1 MKATKIWAKNMV
13 ILAVSDTHIGYSN
26 SNADAFDAF
35 LKQTIDGSDVDTLVV
50 LGDCFDMW
58 RRDVSGLFQENH
70 EILQSILALK
80 QKKDVQYI
88 VGNHD
93 YHFLHLV
100 NHKYPLVFE
109 KDLTL
114 QGNGIT
120 YLFKHGW
127 EFDDEQWPPVMEAL
141 CDNLSDEGGQIR
153 SDIWSII
160 TSESQKMGQD
170 MGSIKDIV
178 KRYCGKVECIFDLHK
193 DEYLRRL
200 MTPPAERVSV
210 AFSSVEEKAAKSV
223 KAGQLLVFGHTH
235 RPFVSPTQNL
245 VNTGSWVSDE
255 KTFNTWVELDG
266 VNIRLMRWG
275 VGDIT
280 AAYTKIIPI

>member
-1 MKATKIWAKNMV
+1 MA
-13 ILAVSDTHIGYSN
+13 ILAVSDVHIGYAN
-26 SNADAFDAF
+26 SDTDAFNTF
-35 LKQTIDGSDVDTLVV
+35 LKELAGRSDVDTLVI

-70 EILQSILALK
+70 ETFQLILALK
-80 QKKDVQYI
+80 QKMAVHYI

-93 YHFLHLV
+93 YHFLSLV
-100 NHKYPLVFE
+100 DHKYPFVFE

-127 EFDDEQWPPVMEAL
+127 EFDDEQSPPVMEAL

-153 SDIWSII
+153 SDIWNII
-160 TSESQKMGQD
+160 TSESQKMNQD
-170 MGSIKDIV
+170 VGSIKDIV
-178 KRYCGKVECIFDLHK
+178 KRYCGELVCIFDRHK
-193 DEYLRRL
+193 DEYLSRL
-200 MTPPAERVSV
+200 MTPPVKRVSV
-210 AFSSVEEKAAKSV
+210 AFSGVEKKAARSV
-223 KAGQLLVFGHTH
+223 KEGELLVFGHTH
-235 RPFVSPTQNL
+235 RPFVSPTQHL
-245 VNTGSWVSDE
+245 VNTGSWNNDE

-266 VNIRLMRWG
+266 VNIRLMQWD

-280 AAYTKIIPI
+280 TAYTENVPI